1 MSEMPEA
8 APGLRLTYGVT
19 GMCEI
24 FVGADPALYE
34 MKARSLRLHGVSTS
48 IRLETLFWTVLEEIG
63 ARDGLSLNQL
73 LTRLY
78 DELTEARDDIGN
90 FASFLRV
97 SCARYLS
104 LQLSGRIPEDR
115 AVPLRSLDP
124 AWVLA
129 EERGFR
135 AIPLRPSSPRTVGN

>member
-1 MSEMPEA
+1 
-8 APGLRLTYGVT
+8 
-19 GMCEI
+19 MCEI

-97 SCARYLS
+97 CCLRYLS
-104 LQLSGRIPEDR
+104 LLVGRIREPEAAPD
-115 AVPLRSLDP
+115 VPLR
-124 AWVLA
+124 AV
-129 EERGFR
+129 R
-135 AIPLRPSSPRTVGN
+135 